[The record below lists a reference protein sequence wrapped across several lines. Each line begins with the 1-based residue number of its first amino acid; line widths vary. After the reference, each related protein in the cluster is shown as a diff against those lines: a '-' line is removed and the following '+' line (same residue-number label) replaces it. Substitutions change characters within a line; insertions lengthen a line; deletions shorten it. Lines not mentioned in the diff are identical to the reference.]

1 MWPFSSSSA
10 EFGLLSWSAGLLLE
24 PGYCQTIFLASVTS
38 MIRLLPWSVM
48 RTSVFGSQVHCTGV
62 LSRLGVEPVF
72 PNMPYCQMILP
83 DGSTRIT
90 RLSAAPLGA
99 WGMTPGG
106 VPVPAINVLGPTRW
120 ASLTP
125 MMELGEK

>member
-1 MWPFSSSSA
+1 M
-10 EFGLLSWSAGLLLE
+10 L
-24 PGYCQTIFLASVTS
+24 
-38 MIRLLPWSVM
+38 
-48 RTSVFGSQVHCTGV
+48 GSQVHCTGV

-72 PNMPYCQMILP
+72 PNMPYCQMIFP

-99 WGMTPGG
+99 CGMTPGG
-106 VPVPAINVLGPTRW
+106 VPVPAIKVFCPTRC

-125 MMELGEK
+125 MIELGEKSFGPNPNDQTMLPAGSVSI